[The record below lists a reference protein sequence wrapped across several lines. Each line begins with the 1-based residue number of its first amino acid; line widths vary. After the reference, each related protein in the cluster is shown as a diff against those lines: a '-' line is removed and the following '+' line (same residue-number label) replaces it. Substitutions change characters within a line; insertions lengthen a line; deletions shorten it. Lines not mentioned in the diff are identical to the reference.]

1 MIKVGDRVFPVHL
14 MGNKGTVVKEEFEK
28 SKHWFVGGVSS
39 MTRLLTVHHDSGE
52 VRQYHVGDL
61 MRFDE

>member
-14 MGNKGTVVKEEFEK
+14 MGNKGTVIKEEFEK
-28 SKHWFVGGVSS
+28 SKQWFVGGVSS
-39 MTRLLTVHHDSGE
+39 MIRFLTVKHDSGDVKKYYVE
-52 VRQYHVGDL
+52 DL